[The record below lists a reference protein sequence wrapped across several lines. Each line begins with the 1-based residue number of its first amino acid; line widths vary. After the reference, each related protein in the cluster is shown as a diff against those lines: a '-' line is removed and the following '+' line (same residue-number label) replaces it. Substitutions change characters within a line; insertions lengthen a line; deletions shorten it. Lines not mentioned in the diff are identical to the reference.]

1 MKPTLLPGLL
11 AFAAVCAHAQT
22 PVDLSALFT
31 VDAVLEPGGVGLD
44 GGLDADGRRL
54 DAATLPA
61 GYADGTPVRTADG
74 RALFQFAP
82 LLQPGLDALVMDG
95 QLIEVPEGRYMSLDL
110 ALLSTPGALGN
121 PFGGIE
127 FQYTDGTIQTN
138 RLGPVAGWFNSPT
151 SFDHTLYRFTD
162 SSEVQTLATFRTDF
176 GEEESLY
183 LMEERG
189 NGNSGGNRFVDG
201 TGYVL
206 YRFGDLG
213 GLSEAKLGVT
223 VGNNFV
229 ISVASAMHE
238 PSFSTEGYTVVADS
252 MVIHDGF
259 EHRALGNLRQ
269 YDVDLA
275 PFLAEG
281 TGEIYLLLTDATP
294 ANGWGP
300 YLQQILLYTGT
311 TKNFEDALDPVVD
324 AGTSTVH
331 AMFRTGTPAETPHLY
346 DNQGSGP
353 SNRGHRFADASGSI
367 TYRFDLPDAVTAASL
382 AMDLANN
389 FVVSLAGASETVRY
403 ANVVAATSE
412 EAAYLVD
419 EGGSIAGGDFRFAD
433 ASAYMVYQFDLPD
446 DVTTAFARIHVGNQ
460 FVIEAA
466 GESGEFVVEKDWVA
480 ETGEETRDNSNLDF
494 YTVNLTPYLA
504 DNPSRIVRL
513 RLSDGLP
520 FDGWGP
526 FLKSI
531 AIQNR
536 AESGD
541 ATFTTVLE
549 SQALFGEDIR
559 NEWNKRYYTLDLAT
573 VLANNPQK
581 EFYVRF
587 TDGSTADGWGPGI
600 FWIAV
605 HTGPIAIETDRLVFD
620 DLKTTLGDPAGY
632 GAALLY
638 RRYPV
643 QGDKTLTRIL
653 LPLQSATESNQVHL
667 LAATLSA
674 AVPIEPPVLAAA
686 ATADGRVRL
695 SWPASATGHQL
706 SVAPSL
712 FTPSPWS
719 RLPGEP
725 AVDGDSLTL
734 TLTVT
739 PDDPAAFYR
748 LDPVSA
754 P

>member
-1 MKPTLLPGLL
+1 MKPTFLPGLL
-11 AFAAVCAHAQT
+11 ACAAVCAHAQT
-22 PVDLSALFT
+22 PVDLSALLS

-54 DAATLPA
+54 DATTLPT
-61 GYADGTPVRTADG
+61 GYADGTPIRTTDG
-74 RALFQFAP
+74 RTMFQFAP
-82 LLQPGLDALVMDG
+82 LLQSGFDALVMDG
-95 QLIEVPEGRYMSLDL
+95 QLLEVPVGQYTSLDL
-110 ALLSTPGALGN
+110 ALLSAPEALGN
-121 PFGGIE
+121 PFGAIQ
-127 FQYTDGTIQTN
+127 FQYADGSIQTN

-151 SFDHTLYRFTD
+151 AFDHTLYRFTD

-176 GEEESLY
+176 GEEESHY

-206 YRFGDLG
+206 YRFGDLR

-311 TKNFEDALDPVVD
+311 TKNFEEALEPVVD

-367 TYRFDLPDAVTAASL
+367 TYRFDLPDDVTAASL
-382 AMDLANN
+382 TMDLANN

-403 ANVVAATSE
+403 ANVVAATAE
-412 EAAYLVD
+412 EALYLVD
-419 EGGSIAGGDFRFAD
+419 EGGSVAGGDFRFAD
-433 ASAYMVYQFDLPD
+433 GSAYMVYQFDLPD
-446 DVTTAFARIHVGNQ
+446 EVTTAYARIHVGNQ

-466 GESGEFVVEKDWVA
+466 GEVGDFVVERDWVA
-480 ETGEETRDNSNLDF
+480 ETGDETRDNSNLDF
-494 YTVNLTPYLA
+494 YTVDLTPYLA
-504 DNPSRIVRL
+504 ENPSRTVRI

-541 ATFTTVLE
+541 ATFVTVLE
-549 SQALFGEDIR
+549 SETLFGEDIR
-559 NEWNKRYYTLDLAT
+559 NEWNKRYYTLDLAN
-573 VLANNPQK
+573 VLADNPQK

-587 TDGSTADGWGPGI
+587 TDGSPSDGWGPGI
-600 FWIAV
+600 FWMAV

-620 DLKTTLGDPAGY
+620 NLKTTLGDPAGY
-632 GAALLY
+632 AAALLY

-653 LPLQSATESNQVHL
+653 LPARPAAESSRVHL

-674 AVPIEPPVLAAA
+674 AVPVETPALI
-686 ATADGRVRL
+686 ATVTPDGRVRL
-695 SWPASATGHQL
+695 SWPATATGHQL
-706 SVAPSL
+706 NVAPSL
-712 FTPSPWS
+712 VTPSPWT
-719 RLPGEP
+719 RVAGTPVL
-725 AVDGDSLTL
+725 DGDSLTL
-734 TLTVT
+734 TVSA
-739 PDDPAAFYR
+739 DDPVAFYR